1 MKAAIARVILEGHA
15 AKGQLN
21 GYRRSIRIMTNRE
34 YAIKKINEVI
44 EQVDDTRLAEILIE
58 VVGFPM
64 ACEWCLDGEIF
75 GESDCTYGIRKWLQ
89 LDDTSRQR

>member
-1 MKAAIARVILEGHA
+1 
-15 AKGQLN
+15 
-21 GYRRSIRIMTNRE
+21 MTNRE
-34 YAIKKINEVI
+34 YAIKKINEVL

-64 ACEWCLDGEIF
+64 ACEWCIDGEIL

-89 LDDTSRQR
+89 SKDTLRQC

>member
-1 MKAAIARVILEGHA
+1 
-15 AKGQLN
+15 
-21 GYRRSIRIMTNRE
+21 MTNRE

-64 ACEWCLDGEIF
+64 ACEWCLDGEIS
-75 GESDCTYGIRKWLQ
+75 GERDCTYDVRKWLQ
-89 LDDTSRQR
+89 WDDTSKQY